1 MSRKTALLVGD
12 ANALNRAIALA
23 LAALGY
29 NIAIAYRTNP
39 DLAALLQQEVEHSG
53 VHCYAYHEVLEDSS
67 AAEKVTLRTMADTG
81 RLDLLVW
88 NAGIACANRLV
99 DTEAAQMDL
108 VYHLNYR
115 SGVLFAKAAANQMIE
130 TGIPGS
136 ILLLTS
142 IHGLRAYE
150 TNGLYGSFAAALHRS
165 AESLAMQLAPHGI
178 RLNCIAPGIA
188 ASSPHN
194 HSEFSSRIP
203 LGLGTPEDIANT
215 VMYLASDKA
224 SYITGTTLR
233 VDGGLTLPGMPEY
246 GIGNGWSTPHAAPGI
261 E

>member
-1 MSRKTALLVGD
+1 MTRKTALIVGD
-12 ANALNRAIALA
+12 TTPLNRAIALA
-23 LAALGY
+23 LATLDY
-29 NIAIAYRTNP
+29 NIAIAYRT
-39 DLAALLQQEVEHSG
+39 DKEQATSLLLDVEHTG
-53 VHCYAYHEVLEDSS
+53 VRCYTYPESLEDSS
-67 AAEKVTLRTMADTG
+67 AAERATARAFADTG

-108 VYHLNYR
+108 VYRLNYR

-136 ILLLTS
+136 ILFLTS

-178 RLNCIAPGIA
+178 RFNCIAPGIV

-194 HSEFSSRIP
+194 HPELGSRIP
-203 LGLGTPEDIANT
+203 LGMGTPEDIANT
-215 VMYLASDKA
+215 VVYLASDKA